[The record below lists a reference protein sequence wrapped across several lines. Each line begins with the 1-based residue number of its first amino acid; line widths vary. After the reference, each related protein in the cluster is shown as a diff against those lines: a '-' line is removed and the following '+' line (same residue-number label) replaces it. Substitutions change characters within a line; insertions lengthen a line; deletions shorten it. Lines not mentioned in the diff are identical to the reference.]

1 MTRRRRRIIWFSI
14 LAVILVFCG
23 FYLMVSMPRIS
34 AQQQTV
40 AIAKKAGLTDV
51 DHFSMYQRQQT
62 YYAVNGYNKQ
72 QQLTYVIVN
81 GKTGKIKL
89 LAGSK
94 GLSQNQ
100 VRTIVKQRYQPAKI
114 YGISLGLDGGDPV
127 WEVAVKK
134 SNGHL
139 SYRLLDFYTGKTV
152 DLIDNL

>member
-1 MTRRRRRIIWFSI
+1 
-14 LAVILVFCG
+14 
-23 FYLMVSMPRIS
+23 
-34 AQQQTV
+34 
-40 AIAKKAGLTDV
+40 
-51 DHFSMYQRQQT
+51 
-62 YYAVNGYNKQ
+62 
-72 QQLTYVIVN
+72 
-81 GKTGKIKL
+81 
-89 LAGSK
+89 
-94 GLSQNQ
+94 